1 MLRKEMIALAAAL
14 WGVAVPQAALAGFHC
29 YGEGAVVGSPRCA
42 GVGLGLHSP
51 RWYYSDNYPYYIYF
65 YPEHP
70 YSAHGDFVGG
80 CYLVKRPVLTSLGWR
95 TRDVQLCD

>member
-1 MLRKEMIALAAAL
+1 MLRKEMIATAAAL
-14 WGVAVPQAALAGFHC
+14 WSIVVPQAALAGYHC

-51 RWYYSDNYPYYIYF
+51 RWYYSDSYPYYIYF

-70 YSAHGDFVGG
+70 YPASGDFVV
-80 CYLVKRPVLTSLGWR
+80 CHPVERPVLTPLGWR
-95 TRDVQLCD
+95 TRAVQLCD

>member
-1 MLRKEMIALAAAL
+1 MVGKALVALAAATL
-14 WGVAVPQAALAGFHC
+14 WVFVPQAASAGYHC
-29 YGEGAVVGSPRCA
+29 YGYGTVVGSPRCA

-70 YSAHGDFVGG
+70 YSAFGDVVTG
-80 CYLVKRPVLTSLGWR
+80 CYLVKRPVLTPGGWR
-95 TRDVQLCD
+95 ARAVQLCD